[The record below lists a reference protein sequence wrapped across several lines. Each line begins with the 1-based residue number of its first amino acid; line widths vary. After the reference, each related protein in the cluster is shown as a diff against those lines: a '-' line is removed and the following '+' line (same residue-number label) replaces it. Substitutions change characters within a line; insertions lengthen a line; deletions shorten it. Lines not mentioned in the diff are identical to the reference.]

1 MIVRGEMG
9 MSVEIR
15 NMVDNDWKSVKNIY
29 LDGIATG
36 NATFEIT
43 APSFDQ
49 WNQSHH
55 PTCRFVAVIDKE
67 VLGWVALSEVSS
79 RCVYAGVGEVSIYV
93 SPKAKGKGIGTAL
106 LTNLIEE
113 SERNGFWT
121 LQSTVLLENEASIQ
135 LHKKVGFR
143 IVGTREKIGKLNGVW
158 RDTVLLERRS
168 KAYI

>member
-67 VLGWVALSEVSS
+67 V
-79 RCVYAGVGEVSIYV
+79 
-93 SPKAKGKGIGTAL
+93 
-106 LTNLIEE
+106 
-113 SERNGFWT
+113 
-121 LQSTVLLENEASIQ
+121 
-135 LHKKVGFR
+135 
-143 IVGTREKIGKLNGVW
+143 
-158 RDTVLLERRS
+158 
-168 KAYI
+168 